1 MTTIRQKLKTIA
13 KEKWTIK
20 AFVAKEALTR
30 SVEDIEHFFRDL
42 VRNWCVC
49 WMVNSLIYYSQTHKF
64 FDKYYYEIIDVIEEL
79 VNNWW
84 EIDIAGEDIKN
95 KFAWLCFENV
105 AYNIATEE
113 LGLEI

>member
-20 AFVAKEALTR
+20 AFVAKEALAR
-30 SVEDIEHFFRDL
+30 SVEDIEYFFIDL
-42 VRNWCVC
+42 ARNWCVC

-64 FDKYYYEIIDVIEEL
+64 FDKYYYEIIDIIEEL
-79 VNNWW
+79 SNEWW

-105 AYNIATEE
+105 AYDLATND
-113 LGLEI
+113 LRLEI